1 MPTYDFICEKCGH
14 EFEAV
19 MSMSQHAGASPACP
33 KCKSKQT
40 AQLITTFTAI
50 TSRKS

>member
-1 MPTYDFICEKCGH
+1 MPTYDFICEDCGH
-14 EFEAV
+14 EFEAI
-19 MSMSQHAGASPACP
+19 MSMSAHAKGRPACP
-33 KCKSKQT
+33 QCKSKNT